1 MIKPQTFLVSNKRS
15 GFTLVEL
22 LIVIAIIVILVALSA
37 GCVFKFL
44 SYQKQ
49 VATDRT
55 KDQVKAAIE
64 RVLKNIRT
72 KAHSDYPNTPVN
84 KSTVVGVP
92 PVLKQ
97 PVLKQI
103 GDSLGSNLIGIREP
117 NRRDELVFVDI
128 QIARSFPLIFS
139 DISANYIF
147 YKLLDV
153 KYFRLPTDIYRF
165 VAFKPDGTRNNVN
178 LVTTDT
184 INLAF
189 NQDNTSK
196 VIPSIKQAFNSITGV
211 PSLEI
216 QNSACLLMALEA
228 NPDGLKGELLGT
240 AVTTD
245 PVTKA
250 RYIATADG
258 QPIGFQLIYLD
269 TQVGGSKSVVGTVTV
284 ELIVP

>member
-1 MIKPQTFLVSNKRS
+1 MFNPQTSLVSNKRL

-22 LIVIAIIVILVALSA
+22 LVVIAIIVILVSLSA
-37 GCVFKFL
+37 GGVFKFL

-49 VATDRT
+49 AATDRT
-55 KDQVKAAIE
+55 KEQVNSAIE
-64 RVLKNIRT
+64 RVLKNIRA
-72 KAHSDYPNTPVN
+72 KAHTDYASISTNN
-84 KSTVVGVP
+84 SSLSTV
-92 PVLKQ
+92 LRS
-97 PVLKQI
+97 I
-103 GDSLGSNLIGIREP
+103 GQNLQSANLIGIREL

-147 YKLLDV
+147 YKPPQPG
-153 KYFRLPTDIYRF
+153 YFRLPTDIYRL
-165 VAFKPDGTRNNVN
+165 VAFNPNGSINGVN
-178 LVTTDT
+178 SHT
-184 INLAF
+184 INFLAF

-196 VIPSIKQAFNSITGV
+196 VIPSIKQALNSITGT
-211 PSLEI
+211 PSLDI

-258 QPIGFQLIYLD
+258 QPIGFQLRYLD
-269 TQVGGSKSVVGTVTV
+269 SQVGGSKSVVGTVTV

>member
-1 MIKPQTFLVSNKRS
+1 MFNPQTSLVSNKRL

-22 LIVIAIIVILVALSA
+22 LVVIAIIVILVSLSA
-37 GCVFKFL
+37 GGVFKFL

-49 VATDRT
+49 AATDRT
-55 KDQVKAAIE
+55 KEQVNSAIE
-64 RVLKNIRT
+64 RVLKNIRA
-72 KAHSDYPNTPVN
+72 KAHTDYASISTNN
-84 KSTVVGVP
+84 SSLSTV
-92 PVLKQ
+92 LRS
-97 PVLKQI
+97 I
-103 GDSLGSNLIGIREP
+103 GQNLQSANLIGIREL

-147 YKLLDV
+147 YKPPQPG
-153 KYFRLPTDIYRF
+153 YFRLPTDIYRL
-165 VAFKPDGTRNNVN
+165 VAFNPNGSINGVN
-178 LVTTDT
+178 SHT
-184 INLAF
+184 INFLAF

-196 VIPSIKQAFNSITGV
+196 VIPSIKQALNSITGT
-211 PSLEI
+211 PSLDI

-245 PVTKA
+245 PDTKA

-258 QPIGFQLIYLD
+258 QPICFQLKYLD
-269 TQVGGSKSVVGTVTV
+269 SQSSTSKSVVGTVTV
-284 ELIVP
+284 ELIIP